1 MTNSVK
7 GFKKEPLSLGLPV
20 LDKDLLSAYFSKMG
34 KKGAKTNKKKGKK
47 YWADLSRKGILA
59 RKAKRKVI

>member
-47 YWADLSRKGILA
+47 YWADLSRKGVLA
-59 RKAKRKVI
+59 RLNNKKNE

>member
-34 KKGAKTNKKKGKK
+34 KKGAKTNLKKGKK
-47 YWADLSRKGILA
+47 YWAELSRKGVLA
-59 RKAKRKVI
+59 RQSKKVL